1 MREYKIL
8 EKNGISVD
16 GVYTKGTKCT
26 KRPKCTKRRS
36 IKREQT
42 KDKEKKGFQTRF
54 KWEIRRYIRRFGI
67 EINPIPAGILPY

>member
-1 MREYKIL
+1 MSFGFGFMREYKIL

-42 KDKEKKGFQTRF
+42 KDKKKKVFRLASNG
-54 KWEIRRYIRRFGI
+54 K
-67 EINPIPAGILPY
+67 